1 MSNVNNWQFAK
12 NLDNYKAKV
21 LEPQTKRVADAKA
34 IMDNP
39 NHPWKDE
46 AQKNAGKAQYESYKA
61 WLTFYQQHYDAGME
75 LVKQHENIVNLN
87 AKWYQ
92 IWRDDISNDGL
103 QETEMMSMQA
113 DFLNEIFSEM
123 YRELLPLKLD
133 IKAPKPL
140 NFK

>member
-1 MSNVNNWQFAK
+1 MAKQMDQF
-12 NLDNYKAKV
+12 KAKM
-21 LEPQTKRVADAKA
+21 LDPQAKRVADAKA

-75 LVKQHENIVNLN
+75 LVKQHEQITNLL
-87 AKWYQ
+87 AKWYAV
-92 IWRDDISNDGL
+92 WREDISNEGR
-103 QETEMMSMQA
+103 QETELMSMQA
-113 DFLNEIFSEM
+113 DMLQSVFEEM

-140 NFK
+140 NLK